1 VPSRRLRRRAIRGTF
16 DAEMSRSDPR
26 TLAEDRVGQTLNGKW
41 HLDSLLDM
49 GGMAAVYVATHRN
62 GKRVAIKMLQAQ
74 FAAHESIRDRFLR
87 EGYAA
92 NRVNHR
98 GAVSVLDDDVAGDGA
113 VYLVMELLE
122 GESLEQALHRAG
134 GKLPISDVLAVADQ
148 VLGVLDAAHKAGIV
162 HRDIKPGNV
171 FVTRE
176 GEIKVLDFGLARM
189 RDAAIGG
196 IPTASGIV
204 LGTPSYLPPEQA
216 QGRPHLVNE
225 RSDLFAVG
233 ALMFRLLSGR
243 VIHEAKSSAE
253 KLVMAMKN
261 HAPPVR
267 TVAPNVPACV
277 ADVIDKAL
285 MFDSDKRWPDAAAM
299 RTAAREAFAQYRA
312 GADESRPTEPE
323 QHDAFPLTKRSNS
336 DAPTSL
342 AIDISFGDGEKLL
355 TDSTIDANDF
365 SDISVVMDPDDAAD
379 LPKK

>member
-1 VPSRRLRRRAIRGTF
+1 
-16 DAEMSRSDPR
+16 MSRSDPR
-26 TLAEDRVGQTLNGKW
+26 TLAEERVGQTLNGKW
-41 HLDSLLDM
+41 HLDSVLDM
-49 GGMAAVYVATHRN
+49 GGMAAIYVATHRN

-98 GAVSVLDDDVAGDGA
+98 GAVSVLDDDVASDGA

-134 GKLPISDVLAVADQ
+134 GKLPVSDVLAVADQ
-148 VLGVLDAAHKAGIV
+148 VLGVLEAAHKAGIV

-189 RDAAIGG
+189 RDAAVGG

-216 QGRPHLVNE
+216 QGRPQLVNE

-253 KLVMAMKN
+253 KLVMAMKD
-261 HAPPVR
+261 HAPPIR
-267 TVAPNVPACV
+267 AVAPNVPVCV

-285 MFDSDKRWPDAAAM
+285 MFDSDKRWPDAATM
-299 RTAAREAFAQYRA
+299 RNAAREAFVKYRA
-312 GADESRPTEPE
+312 AGDESRPTEPE
-323 QHDAFPLTKRSNS
+323 QQEAHDAFPLTKRSNS
-336 DAPTSL
+336 EAPTSL

-355 TDSTIDANDF
+355 TGSTVDANEF
-365 SDISVVMDPDDAAD
+365 SDISMVMDPEDAPA

>member
-1 VPSRRLRRRAIRGTF
+1 MARP
-16 DAEMSRSDPR
+16 DPR
-26 TLAEDRVGQTLNGKW
+26 SLAEDRVGQTLNGKW
-41 HLDSLLDM
+41 HIDSLLEM

-74 FAAHESIRDRFLR
+74 FASHESIRDRFLR

-92 NRVNHR
+92 NRVQHR
-98 GAVSVLDDDVAGDGA
+98 GAVSVLDDDVAADGA

-134 GKLPISDVLAVADQ
+134 GTLPIGDVLAVADQ
-148 VLGVLDAAHKAGIV
+148 VLGVLEAAHKAGIV

-243 VIHEAKSSAE
+243 VIHEASSSAE

-261 HAPPVR
+261 HAPTIR
-267 TVAPNVPACV
+267 SVAPHVPAYL

-285 MFDSDKRWPDAAAM
+285 MFDSDKRWPDATAM
-299 RTAAREAFAQYRA
+299 RAAAREAFATYQLS
-312 GADESRPTEPE
+312 ADESRLTEPE
-323 QHDAFPLTKRSNS
+323 THDPSPLTMRSTYE
-336 DAPTSL
+336 APTSL
-342 AIDISFGDGEKLL
+342 AIDVSFGDGEKLL
-355 TDSTIDANDF
+355 SDPTIDANEF
-365 SDISVVMDPDDAAD
+365 SDISMVMDPEDDGSN
-379 LPKK
+379 KKI